1 MPLYIWHTTKSYTV
15 STDYKEAPIWA
26 QIIVWSNKRFEEIM
40 EKYSD
45 NPNAIE
51 NDEQFGVFAKAVKKK
66 AMARVEEILDE
77 DCMTC
82 IELHNME

>member
-1 MPLYIWHTTKSYTV
+1 
-15 STDYKEAPIWA
+15 
-26 QIIVWSNKRFEEIM
+26 M